1 MQKASGQHLRAEW
14 DPPFK
19 KYHPRKPRF
28 RASHLL
34 SLKWKYIFQNS
45 LSPHQERRAESLWG
59 DGWIST
65 LISTLKFRHGTG
77 SKKLMMR
84 TFTRW
89 GLSVPH
95 SFETKYKHTHK
106 HSRYLDPNIPAF
118 HKLSQQREGPNFPDL
133 GKYAVIAMPGARS
146 LYLSKRPTLK
156 H

>member
-1 MQKASGQHLRAEW
+1 MQKASGQNLRAEW
-14 DPPFK
+14 DPPCK
-19 KYHPRKPRF
+19 KYHPRNPPF

-45 LSPHQERRAESLWG
+45 FSRHQERRVESLWG
-59 DGWIST
+59 GGWIST

-84 TFTRW
+84 TFTGW

-95 SFETKYKHTHK
+95 SFETKYKHTHTQIFRSK
-106 HSRYLDPNIPAF
+106 YSSIPQIIPAEGRP
-118 HKLSQQREGPNFPDL
+118 KLPTSR
-133 GKYAVIAMPGARS
+133 KYAVIAMQGGLS